1 MRAHPLFIGVVHPPS
16 HVHILLDAIRPVW
29 WRTLEQSAPFVSGDA
44 LTPIVIF
51 NTIVGLVFSVCFL
64 YQVVFFFIGLIRGQ
78 VKIPPAKKQHTYAF
92 FIAAHNEEAV
102 IANLVKS
109 IKDQDYPSELI
120 DVFVVADACT
130 DNTAQAAREA
140 GAIVYERNDL
150 SRKGKSWVMDYG
162 FDRILREYPGK
173 HEAFFIFDADNLLS
187 RDYVTIMNDAFDQG
201 YLALTSYRNSKNF
214 GSSWISSAYATWF
227 IREARYLNNARMI
240 CHTSCAV
247 SGSGYLVSA
256 KLIEG
261 MKGWDFHTLTEDIQ
275 FSTFCAI
282 HGVRIG
288 YAPAEFFDE
297 QPVTLKASIK
307 QRMRWTKGF
316 YQVLFT
322 YGRHMFK
329 SIGKFHRFAAY
340 DMLMVVGPAMLLTLM
355 CLLVN
360 VTFIAVGSLSHGF
373 LATDAEIEM
382 AIGSIIMML
391 AYMYGTFFVMGLFTT
406 ITEWKHI
413 HCPQKWRIFTNLF
426 TFPLFMFTY
435 VPLTVAALFLKVD
448 WVPTPHDVSVTLDEV
463 LDGAK

>member
-1 MRAHPLFIGVVHPPS
+1 M
-16 HVHILLDAIRPVW
+16 
-29 WRTLEQSAPFVSGDA
+29 
-44 LTPIVIF
+44 TPIVIF

-162 FDRILREYPGK
+162 FDRILREYSGK

-391 AYMYGTFFVMGLFTT
+391 AYMYGTFFVMGLSTT

>member
-1 MRAHPLFIGVVHPPS
+1 M
-16 HVHILLDAIRPVW
+16 
-29 WRTLEQSAPFVSGDA
+29 
-44 LTPIVIF
+44 TPIVIF

-391 AYMYGTFFVMGLFTT
+391 AYMYGTFFVMGLSTT
-406 ITEWKHI
+406 VTEWKHI

>member
-1 MRAHPLFIGVVHPPS
+1 M
-16 HVHILLDAIRPVW
+16 
-29 WRTLEQSAPFVSGDA
+29 
-44 LTPIVIF
+44 TPIVIF

-187 RDYVTIMNDAFDQG
+187 RDYVTVMNDAFDQG

-382 AIGSIIMML
+382 AIGSVIMML
-391 AYMYGTFFVMGLFTT
+391 AYMYGTFFVMGLSTT
-406 ITEWKHI
+406 ITEWRHI

>member
-1 MRAHPLFIGVVHPPS
+1 M
-16 HVHILLDAIRPVW
+16 
-29 WRTLEQSAPFVSGDA
+29 
-44 LTPIVIF
+44 TPIVLF
-51 NTIVGLVFSVCFL
+51 NTLIGTVFSLCFL
-64 YQVVFFFIGLIRGQ
+64 YQVVFFLIGLIRGQ
-78 VKIPPAKKQHTYAF
+78 VKLPAAKTQHRYAF

-109 IKDQDYPSELI
+109 IKEQDYPAELI

-130 DNTAQAAREA
+130 DNTAAAAREA

-162 FDRILREYPGK
+162 FERILREYPGK

-187 RDYVTIMNDAFDQG
+187 RDYVSIMNDAFDQG

-214 GSSWISSAYATWF
+214 GSSWISAAYATWF

-240 CHTSCAV
+240 CGTSCAV

-256 KLIEG
+256 KIIEG
-261 MKGWDFHTLTEDIQ
+261 MRGWDFHTLTEDIQ
-275 FSTFCAI
+275 FATFCAI
-282 HGVRIG
+282 HGLRVG

-297 QPVTLKASIK
+297 QPITLKASIK

-322 YGRHMFK
+322 YGGHILK
-329 SIGKFHRFAAY
+329 SIGLFRRFAAY
-340 DMLMVVGPAMLLTLM
+340 DMLMVIGPAMLLTLL

-360 VTFIAVGSLSHGF
+360 TTFLIVGGLSHGF
-373 LATDAEIEM
+373 LATSAELDQ
-382 AIGSIIMML
+382 AAGSVFLIFG
-391 AYMYGTFFVMGLFTT
+391 YMYLTFFLMGLTTT
-406 ITEWKHI
+406 ITEYKHI
-413 HCPQKWRIFTNLF
+413 HCPKKWRIVANLF
-426 TFPLFMFTY
+426 TFPIFMFTY

-448 WVPTPHDVSVTLDEV
+448 WVPTPHDVSVTLDDV
-463 LDGAK
+463 LNGV

>member
-1 MRAHPLFIGVVHPPS
+1 M
-16 HVHILLDAIRPVW
+16 
-29 WRTLEQSAPFVSGDA
+29 
-44 LTPIVIF
+44 TPIVIF

-162 FDRILREYPGK
+162 FDRILRECPGK

-187 RDYVTIMNDAFDQG
+187 RDYVTVMNDAFDQG

-391 AYMYGTFFVMGLFTT
+391 AYMYGTFFVMGLSTT

>member
-1 MRAHPLFIGVVHPPS
+1 M
-16 HVHILLDAIRPVW
+16 
-29 WRTLEQSAPFVSGDA
+29 
-44 LTPIVIF
+44 TPIVIF
-51 NTIVGLVFSVCFL
+51 NTIVGLVFTVCFL

-130 DNTAQAAREA
+130 DNTAEAAREA

-382 AIGSIIMML
+382 AIGSVIMML

>member
-1 MRAHPLFIGVVHPPS
+1 M
-16 HVHILLDAIRPVW
+16 
-29 WRTLEQSAPFVSGDA
+29 
-44 LTPIVIF
+44 TPIVIF

-391 AYMYGTFFVMGLFTT
+391 AYMYGTFFVMGLSTT

-413 HCPQKWRIFTNLF
+413 HCPQKWRIITNLF

>member
-1 MRAHPLFIGVVHPPS
+1 M
-16 HVHILLDAIRPVW
+16 
-29 WRTLEQSAPFVSGDA
+29 
-44 LTPIVIF
+44 TPIVIF

>member
-1 MRAHPLFIGVVHPPS
+1 M
-16 HVHILLDAIRPVW
+16 
-29 WRTLEQSAPFVSGDA
+29 
-44 LTPIVIF
+44 TPIVIF

-162 FDRILREYPGK
+162 FERILREYSGK

-391 AYMYGTFFVMGLFTT
+391 AYMYGTFFVMGLSTT

>member
-1 MRAHPLFIGVVHPPS
+1 
-16 HVHILLDAIRPVW
+16 
-29 WRTLEQSAPFVSGDA
+29 

-64 YQVVFFFIGLIRGQ
+64 YQVVFFFVGLIRGQ

-391 AYMYGTFFVMGLFTT
+391 AYMYGTFFVMGLSTT

>member
-1 MRAHPLFIGVVHPPS
+1 M
-16 HVHILLDAIRPVW
+16 
-29 WRTLEQSAPFVSGDA
+29 
-44 LTPIVIF
+44 TPIVIF

-382 AIGSIIMML
+382 AIGSVIMML
-391 AYMYGTFFVMGLFTT
+391 AYMYGTFFVMGLSTT

-413 HCPQKWRIFTNLF
+413 HCPQEWRIFTNLF

>member
-1 MRAHPLFIGVVHPPS
+1 M
-16 HVHILLDAIRPVW
+16 
-29 WRTLEQSAPFVSGDA
+29 
-44 LTPIVIF
+44 TPIVIF

-373 LATDAEIEM
+373 LATDSEIEM
-382 AIGSIIMML
+382 AIGSVIMMF
-391 AYMYGTFFVMGLFTT
+391 AYMYGTFFVMGLSTT

>member
-1 MRAHPLFIGVVHPPS
+1 M
-16 HVHILLDAIRPVW
+16 
-29 WRTLEQSAPFVSGDA
+29 
-44 LTPIVIF
+44 TPIVIF
-51 NTIVGLVFSVCFL
+51 NTIVGLVFSICFL

-187 RDYVTIMNDAFDQG
+187 RDYVTVMNDAFDQG

-360 VTFIAVGSLSHGF
+360 VTFIAVSSLSHGF

-382 AIGSIIMML
+382 AIGSVIMML
-391 AYMYGTFFVMGLFTT
+391 AYMYGTFFVMGLSTT

>member
-1 MRAHPLFIGVVHPPS
+1 M
-16 HVHILLDAIRPVW
+16 
-29 WRTLEQSAPFVSGDA
+29 
-44 LTPIVIF
+44 TPIVIF

-382 AIGSIIMML
+382 AIGSVIMML
-391 AYMYGTFFVMGLFTT
+391 AYMYGTFFAMGLFTT

>member
-1 MRAHPLFIGVVHPPS
+1 M
-16 HVHILLDAIRPVW
+16 
-29 WRTLEQSAPFVSGDA
+29 
-44 LTPIVIF
+44 TPIVIF

-64 YQVVFFFIGLIRGQ
+64 YQVAFFFIGLIRGQ

-391 AYMYGTFFVMGLFTT
+391 AYMYGTFFVMGLSTT

-463 LDGAK
+463 LDGTK

>member
-1 MRAHPLFIGVVHPPS
+1 M
-16 HVHILLDAIRPVW
+16 
-29 WRTLEQSAPFVSGDA
+29 
-44 LTPIVIF
+44 TPIVAF
-51 NTIVGLVFSVCFL
+51 NSIVGLLFTLCFL
-64 YQVVFFFIGLIRGQ
+64 YQVVFFFIGLIRGE
-78 VKIPPAKKQHTYAF
+78 ISIEPAKKQHSYAF

-109 IKDQDYPSELI
+109 IKEQDYPSELI
-120 DVFVVADACT
+120 DIFVVADACT
-130 DNTAQAAREA
+130 DNTAQAARDA

-162 FDRILREYPGK
+162 FDRILKEYPGK

-187 RDYVTIMNDAFDQG
+187 RDYVSVMNDAFDQG

-214 GSSWISSAYATWF
+214 GSSWISAAYATWF
-227 IREARYLNNARMI
+227 MREARYLNNARMI
-240 CHTSCAV
+240 CGTSCAV

-256 KLIEG
+256 KIIQG
-261 MKGWDFHTLTEDIQ
+261 MHGWDFHTLTEDIQ
-275 FSTFCAI
+275 FATFCAI

-288 YAPAEFFDE
+288 YAPAEFYDE

-322 YGRHMFK
+322 YGRHMLT
-329 SIGKFHRFAAY
+329 SITKFRRFAAY
-340 DMLMVVGPAMLLTLM
+340 DMLMVIGPAMLLTLL
-355 CLLVN
+355 CLMVN
-360 VTFIAVGSLSHGF
+360 ATFIVVGSLSHGF
-373 LATDAEIEM
+373 LATDSEIEM
-382 AIGSIIMML
+382 AIGSVIMIF

-406 ITEWKHI
+406 ISERKHI
-413 HCPQKWRIFTNLF
+413 HCPQRWRIFANLF

-463 LDGAK
+463 LEGAQ